1 MAIYKN
7 TINDKINK
15 TSLITPEGLIKINW
29 INDNSILLVI
39 LLMWI
44 PGFPYS
50 KATLSSANKVRTLE
64 SSLQCSEI
72 LRDPN
77 SIEAYS
83 VLHNR
88 ELTYQYLNIENKIKF
103 ISKLIRVVIIQ
114 KNKNLESK
122 NGRFLRRIYH
132 APNITKY
139 SNYERNLN

>member
-64 SSLQCSEI
+64 SSLQFSEI

-88 ELTYQYLNIENKIKF
+88 ELTYQNLNIENKIKF
-103 ISKLIRVVIIQ
+103 ISKLIRVVIIE
-114 KNKNLESK
+114 K
-122 NGRFLRRIYH
+122 
-132 APNITKY
+132 TKT
-139 SNYERNLN
+139 LNVKIEDF

>member
-1 MAIYKN
+1 
-7 TINDKINK
+7 
-15 TSLITPEGLIKINW
+15 
-29 INDNSILLVI
+29 
-39 LLMWI
+39 MWI

-114 KNKNLESK
+114 KKNLKVKIED
-122 NGRFLRRIYH
+122 F
-132 APNITKY
+132 
-139 SNYERNLN
+139 

>member
-15 TSLITPEGLIKINW
+15 TSLITPEGLIEINW

-88 ELTYQYLNIENKIKF
+88 ELTYQNLNIENKIKF

-114 KNKNLESK
+114 KKQKNLEVK
-122 NGRFLRRIYH
+122 IEDF
-132 APNITKY
+132 
-139 SNYERNLN
+139 